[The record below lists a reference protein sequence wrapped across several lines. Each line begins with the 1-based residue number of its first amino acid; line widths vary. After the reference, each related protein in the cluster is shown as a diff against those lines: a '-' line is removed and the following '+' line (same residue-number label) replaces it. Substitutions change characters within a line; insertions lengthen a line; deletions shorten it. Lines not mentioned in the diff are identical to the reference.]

1 MKKVI
6 GKKLYDTETA
16 TLIAEYWNVL
26 GKGDFNYLSDDLY
39 VTPNGNYF
47 LSGEGGALTKY
58 GVNCGNSLTGSSN
71 IFSLT
76 REEAYGWL
84 ERHKKTKVII
94 EHFSD
99 LIEEA

>member
-47 LSGEGGALTKY
+47 
-58 GVNCGNSLTGSSN
+58 
-71 IFSLT
+71 
-76 REEAYGWL
+76 
-84 ERHKKTKVII
+84 
-94 EHFSD
+94 
-99 LIEEA
+99 